1 MHFKKGDLILIFIG
15 SPGNIPYI
23 IHSIERV
30 SMIQS
35 KHTSAH
41 DILYYRHDGTLGRV
55 DIFHVF
61 HAQDCSSP
69 KCKVFINGFMN
80 KTSIRT

>member
-23 IHSIERV
+23 IHSVERV
-30 SMIQS
+30 NMIQS
-35 KHTSAH
+35 KHVSGH
-41 DILYYRHDGTLGRV
+41 DVLYYRHDGTLGRV

-61 HAQDCSSP
+61 HAQDCYLP
-69 KCKVFINGFMN
+69 KCKNFFDWYIS
-80 KTSIRT
+80 KK

>member
-23 IHSIERV
+23 IHSIEMV
-30 SMIQS
+30 NTLKS
-35 KHTSAH
+35 KHVSAH

-55 DIFHVF
+55 DVFHVF
-61 HAQDCSSP
+61 HAQDCNLP
-69 KCKVFINGFMN
+69 KCKNFFDWYIT
-80 KTSIRT
+80 KK